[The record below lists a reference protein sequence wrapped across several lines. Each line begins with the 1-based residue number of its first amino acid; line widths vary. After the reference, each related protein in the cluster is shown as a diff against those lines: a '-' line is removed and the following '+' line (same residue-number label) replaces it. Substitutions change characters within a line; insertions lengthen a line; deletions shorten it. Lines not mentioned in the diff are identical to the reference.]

1 MSWIPNQTN
10 NKHLMKYDVE
20 CDLHVEY
27 ITTKS
32 DKNGREQMYFKL
44 LNPDSSE
51 PLFKTSYE

>member
-27 ITTKS
+27 ITTKA
-32 DKNGREQMYFKL
+32 DKNAREQMYFKL
-44 LNPDSSE
+44 LNPDSLE
-51 PLFKTSYE
+51 PLKKRY